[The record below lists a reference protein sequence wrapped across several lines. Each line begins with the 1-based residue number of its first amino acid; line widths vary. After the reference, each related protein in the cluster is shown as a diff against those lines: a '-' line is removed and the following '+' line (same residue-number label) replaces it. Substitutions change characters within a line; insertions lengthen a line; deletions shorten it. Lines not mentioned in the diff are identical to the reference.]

1 MSDNSSSGGV
11 DWGKIATTAAP
22 TAAAGIF
29 GIGSARKAYHRSK
42 KLMDKQFAMDKEMWD
57 YQNAYNT
64 PAAQM
69 ARLKAAGLNPA
80 LMYGQGTTGN
90 ASGAPQSKFTELTPF
105 MGAAQIAQST
115 AAGIQMSLAGAQKE
129 NIEAETAFKSIKGAV
144 EAGNYGIA
152 KEMSKYQMA
161 NMSKDLEVKD
171 SQIGLNEIRVSMEKE
186 NIKLSGFKQLEVQST
201 IKKIESEVTLNTEV
215 IKEYEK
221 GFSKNPIKTITQMFD
236 VPNLTEKE
244 NRQKAII
251 SAASLATGRSL
262 ITAAGKKIAQT
273 GFFRTVL
280 QFLKR
285 KK

>member
-1 MSDNSSSGGV
+1 MSGFGESLVGLGTSLIGGLFGSG
-11 DWGKIATTAAP
+11 
-22 TAAAGIF
+22 
-29 GIGSARKAYHRSK
+29 SNRKAYHRSK
-42 KLMDKQFAMDKEMWD
+42 NLMKLQRDLDEEMFD

-64 PAAQM
+64 PAQQM
-69 ARLKAAGLNPA
+69 ARLKDAGLNPA

-90 ASGAPQSKFTELTPF
+90 ASGYPQSKFTELTPF
-105 MGAAQIAQST
+105 MGPTQIAQST
-115 AAGIQMSLAGAQKE
+115 AAGIQMSLAGAQKR
-129 NIEAETAFKSIKGAV
+129 NIEADSAFKSIKGAV

-152 KEMSKYQMA
+152 KEMSRYQMA

-171 SQIGLNEIRVSMEKE
+171 SQIGLNEIRISMEKQ
-186 NIKLSGFKQLEVQST
+186 NIRLSGFKQLEVQAT
-201 IKKIESEVTLNTEV
+201 IKKIESEVSLNNEV
-215 IKEYEK
+215 LKEYQK

-244 NRQKAII
+244 NRNKAII

-280 QFLKR
+280 EFLKR